1 MTVKKKRI
9 RARALA
15 GHLKDSAFNH
25 RRTICGLTVLV
36 NSQADADGLCRQG
49 CSVRIKH
56 PAGNIDF
63 PVTCFYYWQAF
74 NAARARIHELAAI

>member
-9 RARALA
+9 RALS
-15 GHLKDSAFNH
+15 GGLKDSAFEH
-25 RRTICGLTVLV
+25 RRTIFGVTVLV
-36 NSQADADGLCRQG
+36 HSQAEGDGLCRQG

-56 PAGNIDF
+56 PDGNIDF

-74 NAARARIHELAAI
+74 NEAKARLRELAAV

>member
-9 RARALA
+9 RALS
-15 GHLKDSAFNH
+15 GGLKDSSFEH

-36 NSQADADGLCRQG
+36 HAQADGDGLCRQG

-56 PAGNIDF
+56 PAGDIDF
-63 PVTCFYYWQAF
+63 PLTCFYYWQAF